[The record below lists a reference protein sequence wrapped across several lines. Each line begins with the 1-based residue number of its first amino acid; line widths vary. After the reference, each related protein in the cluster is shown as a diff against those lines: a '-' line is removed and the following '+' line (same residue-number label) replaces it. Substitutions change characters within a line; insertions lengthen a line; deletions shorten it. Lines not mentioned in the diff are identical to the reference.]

1 MKGKVFKVIGPVL
14 IGIIMV
20 SPVYAL
26 TISEGLRLLE
36 KKSRELRIA
45 ELSAEM
51 ASKDVRIANSYR
63 LPQVQVYA
71 NQTWLRYQPE
81 AEFGLFGPVPVSE
94 RDYLTY
100 GFRVNQLVYDF
111 GKTGSV
117 VEASKRMVSVER
129 LERERILNLLS
140 KDFINAYLDLLET
153 EKMLKVSEKEIE
165 SLESHKKDA
174 QALFDAGV
182 VVKNDLLQA
191 EVMLSDA
198 RQRHIELE
206 NLRKIR
212 LSAINRMLG
221 LDLGKPL
228 STAEPEKTGI
238 ELPRSLQDAQARAM
252 ENRVELKQTDLRL
265 DALRERLRAIRA
277 DFLPQAYLSGGF
289 EYQENRYM
297 VHEGNWMLLAGLK
310 MELFSGGRTR
320 AELKKAELEI
330 QRLKEE
336 RQRISDLIRL
346 QVKSAWLE
354 LESARQRLRVTKQ
367 SIEQAEENLRLQK
380 LRYHEAVGTATDV
393 TDAITLLTRAKT
405 NYWRAIY
412 AVKKAEA
419 GLLYAIG
426 VRLVEVYR

>member
-20 SPVYAL
+20 SPVFAL

-117 VEASKRMVSVER
+117 VEASKRMASVER

-238 ELPRSLQDAQARAM
+238 GLPGSLQDAQARAM

>member
-20 SPVYAL
+20 SPVFAL

-63 LPQVQVYA
+63 LPQVQLYA

-238 ELPRSLQDAQARAM
+238 ELPGSLQDAQARAM

-419 GLLYAIG
+419 GLLYAMG